1 MKQTINNNNINLNE
15 KHLQNINVLLA
26 NINKKNDN
34 YSSII
39 QSIQNF
45 VKCEFI
51 KIEKKIKKALL
62 SKEDKT
68 PITEWA
74 NYIYK

>member
-1 MKQTINNNNINLNE
+1 MKQAVNNNTINVNE